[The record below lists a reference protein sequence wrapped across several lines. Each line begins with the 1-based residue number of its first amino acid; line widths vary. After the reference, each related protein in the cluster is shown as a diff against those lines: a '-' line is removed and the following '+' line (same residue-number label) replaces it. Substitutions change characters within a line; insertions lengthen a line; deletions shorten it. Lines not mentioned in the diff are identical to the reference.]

1 MQNRETCV
9 HTYIS
14 ENFNGEALWDEDG
27 VAELAADV
35 PGVRVVDCLII
46 EVLLAQTEV
55 QVSVWDSQHF

>member
-1 MQNRETCV
+1 MRVYVQN
-9 HTYIS
+9 TYIS
-14 ENFNGEALWDEDG
+14 EDFDGEALWDEDG

-55 QVSVWDSQHF
+55 QVGVWDSQHF